1 MIRLYGRRVLLRPLV
16 NADFAAWAEVRRR
29 NGDFLLR
36 WEPRFPN
43 GFVDPARDRHAFE
56 QRVQN
61 RERERQLG
69 AGYGF
74 GLFVDSAF
82 AGEINLNNVV
92 RGAFQS
98 GYVGYWIDEAR
109 AGRSYM
115 PEAVVTVARY
125 AFDEL
130 KLHRIEIDIV
140 PRNRSSRRVVEKLGL
155 REEGIAERFLE
166 INGVW
171 EDHVR
176 YGFTAEEWN
185 ARRVELVNAWL

>member
-16 NADFAAWAEVRRR
+16 NSDFAAWAEVRRR

-36 WEPRFPN
+36 WEPRL
-43 GFVDPARDRHAFE
+43 GMGVADPSRDRSAFE

-61 RERERQLG
+61 RERERQIG
-69 AGYGF
+69 SGYGF

-115 PEAVVTVARY
+115 PEAVVTLARF

-176 YGFTAEEWN
+176 YGLTFEEWA
-185 ARRVELVNAWL
+185 ARRIELVNAWL